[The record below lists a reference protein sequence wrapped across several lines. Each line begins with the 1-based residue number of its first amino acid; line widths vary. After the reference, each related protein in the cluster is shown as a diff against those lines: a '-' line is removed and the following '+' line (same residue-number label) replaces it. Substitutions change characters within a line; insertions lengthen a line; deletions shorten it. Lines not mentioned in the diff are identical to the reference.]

1 MTSVRFLLGLGSLL
15 LLTTIA
21 FLHDGSR
28 RRRPGGD
35 PRAWKLVVW
44 FALVLG
50 SFAGLS
56 ALGSS
61 HPQKMPRLM
70 TH

>member
-21 FLHDGSR
+21 FVHDGSR

-35 PRAWKLVVW
+35 PSAWKLVVW
-44 FALVLG
+44 LVLALG
-50 SFAGLS
+50 TFAGLS
-56 ALGSS
+56 AVAGS
-61 HPQKMPRLM
+61 HPQPAPRLLM
-70 TH
+70 H